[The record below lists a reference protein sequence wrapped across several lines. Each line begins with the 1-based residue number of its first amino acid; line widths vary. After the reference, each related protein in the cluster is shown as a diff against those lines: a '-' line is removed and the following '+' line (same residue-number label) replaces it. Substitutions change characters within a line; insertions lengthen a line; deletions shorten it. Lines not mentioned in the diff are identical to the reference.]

1 MIQPEWHGWM
11 HHTYDEVP
19 ESYIEPPVLPVTDES
34 NAIYDTHVGLIDA
47 PVSTEQNNLSQYR
60 LVFISFILH
69 FFTIKEADS
78 LICVCMHTCGWIM
91 I

>member
-19 ESYIEPPVLPVTDES
+19 EDYVAPPLLHTSDET
-34 NAIYDTHVGLIDA
+34 NAIYDTHVGHID

-60 LVFISFILH
+60 
-69 FFTIKEADS
+69 
-78 LICVCMHTCGWIM
+78 
-91 I
+91 